1 MDQGSMASF
10 PPTSRKRRREPVNVD
25 VKLVEIYEDLANE
38 NDEIRLKA
46 AQRLVSRF
54 TPDQNPTNEQIE
66 KALQRLFRGLCSG
79 RKAARIGFSIALTET
94 LSQVFSSSRAPST
107 SSLSVPRAIEI
118 WEAQS
123 SPGGAVSG
131 QEERDHH
138 FGRLFGAEAI
148 IKSSVLFQ
156 SQAPFEEWAKILTI
170 LFELAKKKPWL
181 REECGWIIFCSL
193 RDIHNHKFD
202 IKYAEA
208 ALDSLCQNGL
218 SRTPE
223 GVAIWTTA
231 KDLFPTMKFP
241 EGEWQHGSP
250 LHIREK
256 ATLAKI
262 MKETSESQSVPGKE
276 NSKPQNSGVW
286 NPKLHFAWDIVLQKL
301 YAQPPEQ
308 NGLAKDKHSKPTQ
321 ASFTDIWTEVVD
333 NGLFAAASSEE
344 RKYWGFLLFTKTMNE
359 APPHLAGLV
368 FTKNLMRSFIN
379 QLAVEDR
386 YLHRIATKALK
397 SVQARAG
404 REPQFIVAAVNG
416 LMGASGAVNFDQIT
430 KTKTVE
436 KMISAATADSL
447 KEIVPLFEQMI
458 AKPGMSNVKA
468 AASVRQQLAGHLLSV
483 VKAKAS
489 AVNTATSGEL
499 YSSIESVLFLLARF
513 GYFLP
518 DENKPLPEPPIID
531 TTQELF
537 RNRMMS
543 CLNIVISGRKSP
555 AAIPYAVVRKIHEQ
569 DAQGDWG
576 KYVIEMSEGI
586 KESVSSAFKTL
597 KKLTHKEKRAEQK
610 EGPSIQALKLLYS
623 MTILQVYNGDADA
636 VSMLDELKFCY
647 SKFLS
652 NKSERDEADEASDAL
667 VEILL
672 SFASKQS
679 QLFRRM
685 SEQVFGAFADQ
696 VTATGLQSLID
707 VLEAKDTLAG
717 QEEMFE
723 NQEIG
728 SDVDMVDGENSDD
741 DDDDDV
747 EEISQ
752 GSSGEDDSNKS
763 DTESENSESEE
774 EDDGELEAFEAKLAS
789 ALGTHRADKDLDAAS
804 SDSEDASMDDDE
816 MEALDDQ
823 IAKVFR
829 ARSQVHSKKKEKK
842 DARETMLNFKNRV
855 LDLLE
860 IYVKKC
866 HSSILALDLLMP
878 LLQLSRKSKTKQ
890 IAARA
895 SNVLREYTK
904 HCKGA
909 ASIPAI
915 ESAEPV
921 WELLKSVHQEAMHS
935 APAAHA
941 SSCSQASLLL
951 VKILVAHDKENLS
964 DIVDVYGE
972 TRKKQLTSRKCH
984 VQPLFFS
991 DWNNWCVSASK
1002 QMKG

>member
-1 MDQGSMASF
+1 MDRF
-10 PPTSRKRRREPVNVD
+10 PPASRKRRREPVNVD

-66 KALQRLFRGLCSG
+66 KTIQRLFRGLCSG

-94 LSQVFSSSRAPST
+94 LSQVFSSSRDPST
-107 SSLSVPRAIEI
+107 SSLSVSRVIEI

-156 SQAPFEEWAKILTI
+156 PQVPFEEWTKILTT

-193 RDIHNHKFD
+193 RDIQNHKFD

-208 ALDSLCQNGL
+208 ALDSLCENGL
-218 SRTPE
+218 TKSPE
-223 GVAIWTTA
+223 GVAIWITA

-250 LHIREK
+250 LHVREK

-262 MKETSESQSVPGKE
+262 MKETSESQSEPGKE
-276 NSKPQNSGVW
+276 NSKAQNSGVW

-301 YAQPPEQ
+301 YAQSPAQ
-308 NGLAKDKHSKPTQ
+308 NGSSKDKHLKPTQ

-344 RKYWGFLLFTKTMNE
+344 RKYWGFLLFTKTVNE

-368 FTKNLMRSFIN
+368 LTKNLMRCFIN

-386 YLHRIATKALK
+386 YLHRIATKALR
-397 SVQARAG
+397 SIQARVG
-404 REPQFIVAAVNG
+404 REPEFIVAAVSG
-416 LMGASGAVNFDQIT
+416 LMGPTGAVNFDQIT

-447 KEIVPLFEQMI
+447 KAIVPLFEHMI
-458 AKPGMSNVKA
+458 AQPGIDDAKS
-468 AASVRQQLAGHLLSV
+468 AASARQQLTGHLLSI
-483 VKAKAS
+483 VKTQTS
-489 AVNTATSGEL
+489 VVNTAASGEL
-499 YSSIESVLFLLARF
+499 HSSIESVLFLLARF
-513 GYFLP
+513 GYFIP
-518 DENKPLPEPPIID
+518 DESTTSIKQLLLPEPPIIA
-531 TTQELF
+531 QELF

-543 CLNIVISGRKSP
+543 CLNTVISGRNSP
-555 AAIPYAVVRKIHEQ
+555 AAIPYAVVRKIHDK

-576 KYVIEMSEGI
+576 KFVIEMSEDI

-597 KKLTHKEKRAEQK
+597 KKLTHKEKRAEKK
-610 EGPSIQALKLLYS
+610 EGTSIQALKLLYS

-636 VSMLDELKFCY
+636 VSMLDELKLCY
-647 SKFLS
+647 SKFLGS
-652 NKSERDEADEASDAL
+652 KSERDEADEASDAL

-696 VTATGLQSLID
+696 VTANGLQSMID

-723 NQEIG
+723 NQEID
-728 SDVDMVDGENSDD
+728 SDVEMVDGETSDD

-752 GSSGEDDSNKS
+752 GSSGEDDNDKS
-763 DTESENSESEE
+763 EAESENSESEE

-878 LLQLSRKSKTKQ
+878 LLQLTRKSKAKQ
-890 IAARA
+890 IASRA

-921 WELLKSVHQEAMHS
+921 WELLKSVHQEATHS

-951 VKILVAHDKENLS
+951 VKILVAHDKESLS

-984 VQPLFFS
+984 VQPSFFS

-1002 QMKG
+1002 QIKG

>member
-1 MDQGSMASF
+1 MASF
-10 PPTSRKRRREPVNVD
+10 PPPSRKRRREPVNVD

-54 TPDQNPTNEQIE
+54 TPDQNPTDEQIE
-66 KALQRLFRGLCSG
+66 KTLQRLFRGLCSG

-94 LSQVFSSSRAPST
+94 LSQVFSSSRDPAS
-107 SSLSVPRAIEI
+107 SSLGVSRAIEI

-123 SPGGAVSG
+123 NPGGSASG

-138 FGRLFGAEAI
+138 FGRLFGAEAL

-156 SQAPFEEWAKILTI
+156 SQVPFEEWIKILAT
-170 LFELAKKKPWL
+170 LFDLAKKKPWL

-193 RDIHNHKFD
+193 REIQTHKFD
-202 IKYAEA
+202 VKYAEA

-218 SRTPE
+218 AKTPE
-223 GVAIWTTA
+223 GVAIWIAA
-231 KDLFPTMKFP
+231 KDLFPSMKFP
-241 EGEWQHGSP
+241 EAVWQHGSP
-250 LHIREK
+250 LHVREK
-256 ATLAKI
+256 ASLAKI
-262 MKETSESQSVPGKE
+262 MKETSESQSEHGKE
-276 NSKPQNSGVW
+276 NGKAQNSGVW
-286 NPKLHFAWDIVLQKL
+286 NAKLHFAWDIVLQKL
-301 YAQPPEQ
+301 STQPSGQ
-308 NGLAKDKHSKPTQ
+308 NGSPKTKDSKATQ

-344 RKYWGFLLFTKTMNE
+344 RKYWGFLLFIKTMNE
-359 APPHLAGLV
+359 APPHLAATV
-368 FTKNLMRSFIN
+368 FTKNLMRCFMN

-397 SVQARAG
+397 SVQARVT
-404 REPQFIVAAVNG
+404 REPEFIVAAING
-416 LMGASGAVNFDQIT
+416 LMGPTGAVNFDHIT

-436 KMISAATADSL
+436 KMISAVSADTL
-447 KEIVPLFEQMI
+447 KEIIPLFESMI
-458 AKPGMSNVKA
+458 ARPGMEDVKA
-468 AASVRQQLAGHLLSV
+468 AASTRQQLTAYLLSV
-483 VKAKAS
+483 VRTQAS
-489 AVNTATSGEL
+489 AINAVVSDEL
-499 YSSIESVLFLLARF
+499 QSSIESVLLLLARF
-513 GYFLP
+513 AYFLP
-518 DENKPLPEPPIID
+518 NENDKGKQTPAEPPV
-531 TTQELF
+531 TEATQELF
-537 RNRMMS
+537 RNRLMS
-543 CLNIVISGRKSP
+543 CLNVVISGRKSP
-555 AAIPYAVVRKIHEQ
+555 AAIPYAVVRKIHEM
-569 DAQGDWG
+569 DLDGGWG
-576 KYVIEMSEGI
+576 KFVIEMGEDI
-586 KESVSSAFKTL
+586 KGSVAAAFKTL
-597 KKLTHKEKRAEQK
+597 KKLTSKEKRAEKK
-610 EGPSIQALKLLYS
+610 EGSSIQAFKLLYS
-623 MTILQVYNGDADA
+623 MTILQVYNGDGDA

-647 SKFLS
+647 SKFLGH
-652 NKSERDEADEASDAL
+652 KSKRDEANEASDAL

-696 VTATGLQSLID
+696 VTATGLQSLVD
-707 VLEAKDTLAG
+707 VLETKDTLAG

-723 NQEIG
+723 SQEVG
-728 SDVDMVDGENSDD
+728 SDIEMVDAENSDD
-741 DDDDDV
+741 DDDDDDEDEDDV
-747 EEISQ
+747 EVISQ
-752 GSSGEDDSNKS
+752 ASSDDGED
-763 DTESENSESEE
+763 ESEEESEE
-774 EDDGELEAFEAKLAS
+774 EDDDELQAFEAKLAS
-789 ALGTHRADKDLDAAS
+789 ALGTHRADKDINAAS

-829 ARSQVHSKKKEKK
+829 ARKQVHSKKKEQK

-866 HSSILALDLLMP
+866 HSNILALDLLMP
-878 LLQLSRKSKTKQ
+878 LLQLSRKSRTKQ
-890 IAARA
+890 IATRA

-904 HCKGA
+904 QCKGA
-909 ASIPAI
+909 ASIPSI

-921 WELLKSVHQEAMHS
+921 WELLKAVHQEATHS

-951 VKILVAHDKENLS
+951 VKILVAHDKESLS
-964 DIVDVYGE
+964 GIVDIYAD
-972 TRKKQLTSRKCH
+972 TRKKQLTSKKCH
-984 VQPLFFS
+984 VQPSFFS

-1002 QMKG
+1002 QMKE